1 MINPALLI
9 RLRKFKLKQF
19 VKRGGQIKKLKA
31 QKTPKVKHD
40 INLTKE
46 LSVQKQ
52 TIKSTF
58 GKDMPKSFYIKPPI
72 ISGKQEIALKA
83 ARIREVNVLKSKV
96 KTIRKATA
104 TRIKSGVKI
113 FGKKSSAVKLFKK
126 TTVFAG
132 PRAKSVMTGIDAKGF
147 STYTKIPVT
156 QPKVS
161 IFKRTP
167 FGKLVKAKTEQLTGR
182 AVIISK
188 KRGFIHGER
197 TAKKLGVTFPK
208 GLKEMKTQFAKQTKY
223 WKRPSEKGSKI
234 YRAKFGD
241 PYTKGEKFTFA
252 RKQAKQEKIF
262 SSGKG
267 YFDPKSQ
274 SFKWRPKK
282 KR

>member
-1 MINPALLI
+1 MIISKALQRFI
-9 RLRKFKLKQF
+9 AS
-19 VKRGGQIKKLKA
+19 GGKIKKLKA
-31 QKTPKVKHD
+31 QKTPKVRHD
-40 INLTKE
+40 INVSHDLA
-46 LSVQKQ
+46 VQKQ

-104 TRIKSGVKI
+104 TRIKSKVKQ
-113 FGKKSSAVKLFKK
+113 FGPQAKLFKK
-126 TTVFAG
+126 THVWSKPPTI
-132 PRAKSVMTGIDAKGF
+132 IDPKPL
-147 STYTKIPVT
+147 KI
-156 QPKVS
+156 KV
-161 IFKRTP
+161 FKRTP

-208 GLKEMKTQFAKQTKY
+208 GLKEMKTQFAKETKY

-267 YFDPKSQ
+267 YFDPQSQ

>member
-1 MINPALLI
+1 MIISKALQRFI
-9 RLRKFKLKQF
+9 AS
-19 VKRGGQIKKLKA
+19 GGKIKKLKA
-31 QKTPKVKHD
+31 QKTPKVRHD
-40 INLTKE
+40 INVSHE
-46 LSVQKQ
+46 LAVQKK

-104 TRIKSGVKI
+104 TRIKSKVKQ
-113 FGKKSSAVKLFKK
+113 FGPKVKLFKK
-126 TTVFAG
+126 TTV
-132 PRAKSVMTGIDAKGF
+132 PIVPPSKSSPNYMYYFNPKKPP
-147 STYTKIPVT
+147 TKEV
-156 QPKVS
+156 
-161 IFKRTP
+161 FKRTA

-208 GLKEMKTQFAKQTKY
+208 GLKEMKTQFAKETKY

-262 SSGKG
+262 SSKKG
-267 YFDPKSQ
+267 YFDPQSQ